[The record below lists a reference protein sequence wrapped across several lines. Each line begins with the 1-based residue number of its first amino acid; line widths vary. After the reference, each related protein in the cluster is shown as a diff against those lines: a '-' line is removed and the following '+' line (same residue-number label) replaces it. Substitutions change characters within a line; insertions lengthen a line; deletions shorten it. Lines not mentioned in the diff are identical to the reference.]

1 VTYTPNENWVFS
13 LNPRWQGP
21 EWAYAGTSLARLVD
35 ENGDRVVED
44 MNFGDYFVLNGSVQ
58 YFLGEEKRHR
68 FLIRGVN
75 LLGEDYFERASGGS
89 TYTRDRAVVRGE
101 IGPNDSAYY
110 RQYGWNGKPRSFWI
124 QYEYSF

>member
-58 YFLGEEKRHR
+58 YFLGEEKQHR

-75 LLGEDYFERASGGS
+75 LLGEDYFRARLRWVDL
-89 TYTRDRAVVRGE
+89 Y
-101 IGPNDSAYY
+101 P
-110 RQYGWNGKPRSFWI
+110 
-124 QYEYSF
+124 